1 MPLRDIVIGLA
12 FFLVIEGLVYALAPS
27 LVKAVARRIPSVDE
41 GYLRVVGVVAVAFG
55 VGLVWL
61 VHIRLTGI

>member
-27 LVKAVARRIPSVDE
+27 LVKAMARHIPEIDE
-41 GYLRVVGVVAVAFG
+41 GYLRILGVVAVAGG

-61 VHIRLTGI
+61 VHTSLTGF